1 MLAAE
6 AVFDALVAGRAGD
19 ELSAYPAAYQQS
31 L

>member
-1 MLAAE
+1 MLAVE
-6 AVFDALVAGRAGD
+6 AVFDAPVAGRADD